1 MATVYSL
8 DPAGETPAGSEAMSD
23 SELASILQQHEAQSV
38 GYFEDDIAAEQ
49 EQALNYYYRR
59 MDDLPA
65 ASGTSQA
72 VDGTVAIVIE
82 NALAAILKPFVS
94 ADETVSFAP
103 RGPEDVEQAEQAT
116 EYVNYIFNC
125 DNPGFSILHDWFKEA
140 LLLKL
145 GIVKYWWEDEER
157 FEGQEVL
164 VPDEMSLAAIGEQ
177 LVDYRE
183 TDEGYIARVGRM
195 IQDGRVKVETIPNE
209 EFRISPFTRSI
220 DTAEYAAHVPSNIR
234 RTDLLEMG
242 FDPEIVDSLPA
253 YSSDGLETS
262 RREARYDDEDSIGT
276 IEIGGVHKPMD
287 RIAVKDEYCRIDFN
301 GDGIAEMRR
310 IVRVNDVILLNE
322 EVDDNP
328 FALLCP
334 VPMPHKVYGQ
344 SLADLT
350 MDLQRIST
358 VLWRQ
363 TLDNLYKTN
372 NPRPVV
378 GYGAIMEDGTTHDS
392 LGDNA
397 PGAAIQVK
405 DVSQFRFDSV
415 PFFASESF
423 PMLDYV
429 QQQQEERTGIGR
441 AGQGLDTN
449 ALKKSG
455 QMTATEMAMIQSG
468 KNARAELIAR
478 IFAETGVKRL
488 FKGILRLVV
497 RHQPQERIIRLRNKW
512 VPIDPRGW
520 DVDMDLEIAV
530 GLGIGEKTEQIA
542 QADAVLETMAELVQS
557 PFAQLVSVENA
568 HAAVKRKYHAAGI
581 KNVDEYLTDPA
592 QMGPQEE
599 KPDPEMA
606 KVEAEAQM
614 QAAKLQG
621 EQQLQAA
628 KLQMQQ
634 EEAALKI
641 QLSREQAEAE
651 AQLARDK
658 AAAEMELARE
668 KFAFEQ
674 AMAAQR
680 QVFEEEQAERNMQ
693 RADREVDA
701 KMSRNRPG
709 GDLDK

>member
-1 MATVYSL
+1 MATAYSL
-8 DPAGETPAGSEAMSD
+8 DPAEETPAGSEAMSD
-23 SELASILQQHEAQSV
+23 SELSSILQQHEAQSV
-38 GYFEDDIAAEQ
+38 GYFEDDVAGEQ
-49 EQALNYYYRR
+49 EKALNYYYRR

-65 ASGTSQA
+65 AEGTSTA

-145 GIVKYWWEDEER
+145 GIVKYWWEEEER
-157 FEGQEVL
+157 FEGQEIQ
-164 VPDEMSLAAIGEQ
+164 VPDEMSLKLLGDQ
-177 LVDYRE
+177 MVDYRE
-183 TDEGYIARVGRM
+183 DEGGYIARVGQM
-195 IQDGRVKVETIPNE
+195 VMDGRVKVETIPNE

-253 YSSDGLETS
+253 YATDGLETS
-262 RREARYDDEDSIGT
+262 RRSARYDDEDSVGSLDM
-276 IEIGGVHKPMD
+276 GGVHKPMD
-287 RIAVKDEYCRIDFN
+287 RIAVKDEYVRIDFD

-310 IVRVNDVILLNE
+310 VVRVNDTILLNE
-322 EVDDNP
+322 VVEDNP

-378 GYGAIMEDGTTHDS
+378 GDAAINADGSTHDS

-405 DVSQFRFDSV
+405 DINAFRFDSV
-415 PFFASESF
+415 PFFAEKSF

-429 QQQQEERTGIGR
+429 QQQQEERTGISR
-441 AGQGLDTN
+441 SGQGLDTN

-455 QMTATEMAMIQSG
+455 QMTATEIAMIQSG

-497 RHQPQERIIRLRNKW
+497 RHQPKARIIRLRNKW
-512 VPIDPRGW
+512 VEVDPSGW
-520 DVDMDLEIAV
+520 DVEMDLEIAV

-542 QADAVLETMAELVQS
+542 QADAVLTTMAEIAVS
-557 PFAQLVSVENA
+557 PYASLVSIENV

-581 KNVDEYLTDPA
+581 RNVDEYLSDPA
-592 QMGPQEE
+592 EIEPQEE

-614 QAAKLQG
+614 QQAKLQG

-674 AMAAQR
+674 EMSAQR
-680 QVFEEEQAERNMQ
+680 MVFEEQQAARNMD
-693 RADREVDA
+693 RADREADA
-701 KMSRNRPG
+701 KMSKNRAG
-709 GDLDK
+709 GALDK

>member
-1 MATVYSL
+1 MATAYAPEPAG
-8 DPAGETPAGSEAMSD
+8 DPAGGGAMPD

-59 MDDLPA
+59 MDDLKA
-65 ASGTSQA
+65 AEGTSQA

-94 ADETVSFAP
+94 ADETVNFAP
-103 RGPEDVEQAEQAT
+103 RGPEDIEQAEQAT

-125 DNPGFSILHDWFKEA
+125 DNPGFQIYHDWFKEA

-145 GIVKYWWEDEER
+145 GIVKFWWEEEER
-157 FEGQEVL
+157 FEGQEVA
-164 VPDEMSLAAIGEQ
+164 VPDDMSLAAIGDA

-183 TDEGYIARVGRM
+183 AGGGYIARVGQVIR
-195 IQDGRVKVETIPNE
+195 DGKVKIETVPNE
-209 EFRISPFTRSI
+209 EFRITPFTRSI
-220 DTAEYAAHVPSNIR
+220 ETAEYCAHVPSNIR
-234 RTDLLEMG
+234 RTDLVEMG
-242 FDPEIVDSLPA
+242 FDPDIVDSLPA

-276 IEIGGVHKPMD
+276 LELGGVHKPMD
-287 RIAVKDEYCRIDFN
+287 RIAVKDEYVRVDYD
-301 GDGIAEMRR
+301 GDGVAELRR
-310 IVRVNDVILLNE
+310 VVRVNDVILLNE
-322 EVDDNP
+322 QVEDNP
-328 FALLCP
+328 FATICP

-344 SLADLT
+344 SLADQT

-378 GYGAIMEDGTTHDS
+378 GNAAINDDGSTQDS
-392 LGDNA
+392 LADNA
-397 PGAAIQVK
+397 PGAAIQVN
-405 DVSQFRFDSV
+405 DVNAFRFDSV
-415 PFFASESF
+415 PFFAEKSF
-423 PMLDYV
+423 PMLEYV

-455 QMTATEMAMIQSG
+455 QMTATEIAMIQSG

-497 RHQPQERIIRLRNKW
+497 RHQPRERIIRLRNKW

-520 DVDMDLEIAV
+520 DVDMDLEIGV
-530 GLGIGEKTEQIA
+530 GLGVGEKTEQIA
-542 QADAVLETMAELVQS
+542 QADAVLETMAELAQS
-557 PFAQLVSVENA
+557 PYASLVSAENV

-581 KNVDEYLTDPA
+581 KNVDEYLSDPA
-592 QMGPQEE
+592 QQEPQQE
-599 KPDPEMA
+599 KPDPEMV
-606 KVEAEAQM
+606 KVEAEAQR
-614 QAAKLQG
+614 QAEKLRG
-621 EQQLQAA
+621 EQELQAA
-628 KLQMQQ
+628 RLAGDQALASQRIEAMRQ
-634 EEAALKI
+634 EAAEKQKLA
-641 QLSREQAEAE
+641 REQAEFE
-651 AQLARDK
+651 AKLARKK
-658 AAAEMELARE
+658 AEDEAALALYQMNLDAELSER
-668 KFAFEQ
+668 Q
-674 AMAAQR
+674 AVMKT
-680 QVFEEEQAERNMQ
+680 QADIQ
-693 RADREVDA
+693 IS
-701 KMSRNRPG
+701 KNRPG
-709 GDLDK
+709 GDLSE

>member
-1 MATVYSL
+1 MATAYVPEPAG
-8 DPAGETPAGSEAMSD
+8 DPAGGGAMSD
-23 SELASILQQHEAQSV
+23 SELASLLQQHEAQSV

-49 EQALNYYYRR
+49 EQALNYYYRK
-59 MDDLPA
+59 MDDLKA
-65 ASGTSQA
+65 AEGTSQA

-125 DNPGFSILHDWFKEA
+125 DNPGFQIYHDWFKEA

-145 GIVKYWWEDEER
+145 GIVKYWWEEEER
-157 FEGQEVL
+157 FEGQEVE
-164 VPDEMSLAAIGEQ
+164 VPDDMSLAAIGDA

-183 TDEGYIARVGRM
+183 TEGGYIARVGR
-195 IQDGRVKVETIPNE
+195 IIRDGKVKIETVPNE
-209 EFRISPFTRSI
+209 EFRITPFTRSI
-220 DTAEYAAHVPSNIR
+220 ETAEYCAHVPSNIR
-234 RTDLLEMG
+234 RTDLIEMG
-242 FDPEIVDSLPA
+242 FDPDIVDSLPS
-253 YSSDGLETS
+253 YSSEGLETS

-276 IEIGGVHKPMD
+276 IEIGGMHKPMD
-287 RIAVKDEYCRIDFN
+287 RIAVKEEYVRVDYD
-301 GDGIAEMRR
+301 GDGVAELRR
-310 IVRVNDVILLNE
+310 VVRVNDVILLNE
-322 EVDDNP
+322 TVEDNP
-328 FALLCP
+328 FATICP

-344 SLADLT
+344 SLADQT

-378 GYGAIMEDGTTHDS
+378 GESAILSDGETQDS

-397 PGAAIQVK
+397 PGAAILVN
-405 DVSQFRFDSV
+405 DINAFRFDSV
-415 PFFASESF
+415 PFFAEKSF
-423 PMLDYV
+423 PMLEYV

-441 AGQGLDTN
+441 SGQGLDTN
-449 ALKKSG
+449 ALRKSG

-468 KNARAELIAR
+468 RNARAEMIAR

-497 RHQPQERIIRLRNKW
+497 RHQPRERIIRLRNKW
-512 VPIDPRGW
+512 VPVDPRGW
-520 DVDMDLEIAV
+520 DVDMDLEIGV
-530 GLGIGEKTEQIA
+530 GLGVGEKTEQIA
-542 QADAVLETMAELVQS
+542 QADAVLGTMAELAQS
-557 PFAQLVSVENA
+557 PYASLVSAENV

-581 KNVDEYLTDPA
+581 KNVDEYLSDPT
-592 QMGPQEE
+592 QQGLQKG

-621 EQQLQAA
+621 EQQMSAM
-628 KLQMQQ
+628 KLETMREEMLLKQQ
-634 EEAALKI
+634 LAREEA
-641 QLSREQAEAE
+641 EFE
-651 AQLARDK
+651 AQLAREK
-658 AAAEMELARE
+658 AALEIDLARERMAMEAELARE
-668 KFAFEQ
+668 R
-674 AMAAQR
+674 AQL
-680 QVFEEEQAERNMQ
+680 
-693 RADREVDA
+693 DA
-701 KMSRNRPG
+701 SAKVEMSKNRSG
-709 GDLDK
+709 GDLSV